1 MSFIRSF
8 ATLAV
13 AAVAGS
19 ASAQSFTFATFAD
32 PSTGPVPPMFV
43 YDSTGGGTLNAAW
56 GQPGLTLE
64 TPGSAAPDIPNTTF
78 VMTQLIQTGPGPFA
92 TFGGGTIRFF
102 GPANNL
108 VFRIDFSSA
117 YLSGPL
123 GFGAA
128 DFIGNNVVFSGP
140 IVGPNPL
147 VQESFSFSFANQV
160 NTGTGFSATA
170 AFTSSAAPTP
180 GALALVGLSGL
191 VAARRRRA

>member
-19 ASAQSFTFATFAD
+19 ASAQTFTFATFAD
-32 PSTGPVPPMFV
+32 PSSGPVPPMFV
-43 YDSTGGGTLNAAW
+43 YDNSGPGTLNAAW
-56 GQPGLTLE
+56 GQPGLTLQ
-64 TPGSAAPDIPNTTF
+64 TPGSAAPDYSNVTF
-78 VMTQLIQTGPGPFA
+78 AMSTLVQTSALPFA
-92 TFGGGTIRFF
+92 TFTGGNIQFF
-102 GPANNL
+102 DSSSTMI
-108 VFRIDFSSA
+108 FRIDFSSA

-128 DFIGNNVVFSGP
+128 DLIGNNVVFSGP
-140 IVGPNPL
+140 LVGSPL
-147 VQESFSFSFANQV
+147 SQESFSFSFANQV
-160 NTGTGFSATA
+160 ATANGYTATA

-180 GALALVGLSGL
+180 GALALVGISGL